1 MNAAPRS
8 VLPQRRSR
16 RPATSSR
23 GTRSRAAFSSAVT
36 SMPSRIAGQKGEK
49 LNPDPK
55 RLASTSLSQRLTP
68 VWLRSLL
75 FLQRSSDLITF
86 LLVATTLTIYSWTVY
101 TQQQWTQEYRKL
113 ETLQRHERHLTTTN
127 EVIKDQLAQQA
138 ESPAT
143 GLVNPTHA
151 NTIVLKPAP
160 QRQYQAA
167 PTQTNNPEPTATAPL
182 GY

>member
-8 VLPQRRSR
+8 VLPQRRSQR
-16 RPATSSR
+16 LATNPR
-23 GTRSRAAFSSAVT
+23 VTRSKAALSSTVT
-36 SMPSRIAGQKGEK
+36 SLPSSKMAGQ
-49 LNPDPK
+49 NADPN
-55 RLASTSLSQRLTP
+55 RFATATLSQRQTP

-75 FLQRSSDLITF
+75 LLQRSSDLITF

-101 TQQQWTQEYRKL
+101 TQQQWAKAYREL
-113 ETLQRHERHLTTTN
+113 ETLQRHERHLTTAN
-127 EVIKDQLAQQA
+127 EVFKDQLAQQA

-143 GLVNPTHA
+143 GLVKPTHA

-160 QRQYQAA
+160 QRQSYTA
-167 PTQTNNPEPTATAPL
+167 PTQTADAKPTATAPL